1 MQTLLVI
8 HSIDNLHNLENKTYE
23 TKVIMDL
30 NDTTSKLAMESS
42 ISFTRHLLYIND
54 GKLTI

>member
-1 MQTLLVI
+1 MQTLLVN
-8 HSIDNLHNLENKTYE
+8 HCIDNLHKLENKTYE
-23 TKVIMDL
+23 IEVIMDL

-54 GKLTI
+54 GELTI